1 MSRISEDDPA
11 KKELMAAYDDVYKEF
26 KKSNENKV
34 LPNTEKEAKEKAANN
49 KNKNAQG
56 WEEKEDNDTEMSVG
70 EIDVV
75 VFLLLW
81 FYLMLL

>member
-1 MSRISEDDPA
+1 MMMYIRSSESLTSIKA
-11 KKELMAAYDDVYKEF
+11 
-26 KKSNENKV
+26 

-56 WEEKEDNDTEMSVG
+56 WEEKEDDDTEMSVG

-75 VFLLLW
+75 EK
-81 FYLMLL
+81 LM